1 MNGLAA
7 AMAQVPEGAMDP
19 AAVMPGG
26 QEQQPTRQ
34 GAGRPAD
41 PMRDIEQIAQL
52 LAQGISPEEL
62 VAQGIPVELVQMAL
76 DALTQKA
83 TTIPAEQEGLAGMYN
98 KGGLQ

>member
-7 AMAQVPEGAMDP
+7 AMAQVPEGTMDP
-19 AAVMPGG
+19 VAVMPGG
-26 QEQQPTRQ
+26 QEQQLTRQ

-41 PMRDIEQIAQL
+41 SMRDIEQIAQL

-76 DALTQKA
+76 DALTQEA
-83 TTIPAEQEGLAGMYN
+83 TTMPDEQEGLAGMYN